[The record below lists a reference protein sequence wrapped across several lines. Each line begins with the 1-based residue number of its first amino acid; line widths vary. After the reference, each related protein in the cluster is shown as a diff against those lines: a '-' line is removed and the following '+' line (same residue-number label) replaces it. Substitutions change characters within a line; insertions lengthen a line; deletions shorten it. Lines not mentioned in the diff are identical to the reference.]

1 MYKAINN
8 IKEQKGFTLIELLIV
23 VAIIGILAAIAIP
36 AYIGAQEK
44 ARKSNLSKAAKSAEA
59 DLSHWL
65 NSAIKGSVAGTPQAL
80 MIEVDTDWNG
90 TVTPVDCTNGALFG
104 AGPASTSVAADYAA
118 TRSFVAPGCGSPAAS
133 YMGGAELSPWQG
145 MNGGCPAATTMF
157 VSTGA
162 DPGPPPAIGLACQVE
177 LEPITGNTIRLVAT
191 DNGPGGGGVGPQ
203 LLSSNVVGA
212 E

>member
-90 TVTPVDCTNGALFG
+90 TVTPADCTNGALFG
-104 AGPASTSVAADYAA
+104 VGPASLSVATDYAA
-118 TRSFVAPGCGSPAAS
+118 TRSFVAPACGAAALH
-133 YMGGAELSPWQG
+133 YMGGPEMSPWQG
-145 MNGGCPAATTMF
+145 MNAGCAAATTMF
-157 VSTGA
+157 VQAG
-162 DPGPPPAIGLACQVE
+162 DPGPPPAIGLPCQVQ
-177 LEPITGNTIRLVAT
+177 LSSITGNTIRLIAT
-191 DNGPGGGGVGPQ
+191 DNGPGGGGGAPQ